1 MAIEGRTFIKDSA
14 MALSAPVTDTIEASG
29 FPICFKVLQGE
40 IRPGVLGLA
49 DSRDR
54 FTVQA
59 RAMGGHQKEAV
70 VTEGAGGSA
79 WRMVSD
85 EGAGLKGTDLAPFPL
100 GFMAAGLQA
109 DLLSRLSQ
117 LATAE
122 HIRLEHLQSDLT
134 NHYAFEGSFFKGT
147 GRGHA
152 HPPRIVIRATT
163 DASAE
168 RVRAL
173 VARAVAASP
182 ILAAWQAP
190 LVNTFA
196 LYANGQRRGLPHLA
210 TSPAPDATDPL
221 KAWRDVPR
229 PLDAAPPVH
238 SLIEKLGPAE
248 LTAGITPP
256 SWQSGRVEIPIH
268 GTCALEGEVARST
281 AWANLPGGSR
291 FALQSA
297 SSQSNDHAPSGL
309 AYAFAGV
316 AFCLMTQ
323 LLRYVEHHHM
333 KIRALRIVQH
343 ADCEVTGGV
352 ARAHALDT
360 HIFVHGE
367 ESEAVMERL
376 VQMAADTCY
385 LHAAFHSALESV
397 VEVEVKARA

>member
-1 MAIEGRTFIKDSA
+1 
-14 MALSAPVTDTIEASG
+14 MALSAPVTDTIESSG
-29 FPICFKVLQGE
+29 FPLCFKVSQGE
-40 IRPGVLGLA
+40 TRPAVLGLA

-70 VTEGAGGSA
+70 VTDGAAGST

-109 DLLSRLSQ
+109 DLLSRLSL
-117 LATAE
+117 LAAAE
-122 HIRLEHLQSDLT
+122 HIRLENLQSDLI

-152 HPPRIVIRATT
+152 LPPRIVIRATT
-163 DASAE
+163 DASAA

-173 VARAVAASP
+173 TASAIAASP
-182 ILAAWQAP
+182 ILAAWREP

-196 LYANGQRRGLPHLA
+196 LYANGQRRALPHLA
-210 TSPAPDATDPL
+210 ASPAPDAIDPL

-229 PLDAAPPVH
+229 PLAAPRPTQP
-238 SLIEKLGPAE
+238 LIEKLGPAE
-248 LTAGITPP
+248 STAGVTPP

-281 AWANLPGGSR
+281 SWANLPGGSR
-291 FALQSA
+291 FSFQSPA
-297 SSQSNDHAPSGL
+297 SHHHDHAPSGL

-343 ADCEVTGGV
+343 AECEVTAGV

-385 LHAAFHSALESV
+385 LHAAFHAALEPV
-397 VEVEVKARA
+397 VEFELNAQA

>member
-1 MAIEGRTFIKDSA
+1 
-14 MALSAPVTDTIEASG
+14 MALSAPVTDTIESSG
-29 FPICFKVLQGE
+29 FPLCFKVSQGE
-40 IRPGVLGLA
+40 TRPAVLGLA
-49 DSRDR
+49 DSSDR

-70 VTEGAGGSA
+70 VTEGATGSA

-85 EGAGLKGTDLAPFPL
+85 EGAVLKGTDLAPFPL

-109 DLLSRLSQ
+109 DLLSRLSL
-117 LATAE
+117 LAAAE
-122 HIRLEHLQSDLT
+122 HIRLENVQSDLI

-152 HPPRIVIRATT
+152 HPPRIAIRATT
-163 DASAE
+163 DASADH
-168 RVRAL
+168 VCAL
-173 VARAVAASP
+173 VDRASAASP
-182 ILAAWQAP
+182 ILAAWRKP

-196 LYANGQRRGLPHLA
+196 LYANGQRRMLPHLA
-210 TSPAPDATDPL
+210 ASPAPDATDPL

-229 PLDAAPPVH
+229 PLGLPGLSRP
-238 SLIEKLGPAE
+238 LIEKRGPAE
-248 LTAGITPP
+248 STAEITPL

-281 AWANLPGGSR
+281 SWANLPGGSR
-291 FALQSA
+291 FSLQSA
-297 SSQSNDHAPSGL
+297 AGHHHDHAPSGL

-343 ADCEVTGGV
+343 ADCEVTGGA

-367 ESEAVMERL
+367 EPEAVMERL

-385 LHAAFHSALESV
+385 LHAAFHAALEPV
-397 VEVEVKARA
+397 VEVEVNAQA

>member
-1 MAIEGRTFIKDSA
+1 
-14 MALSAPVTDTIEASG
+14 MALSVPVTDTIESSG
-29 FPICFKVLQGE
+29 FPLCFKVSQGE
-40 IRPGVLGLA
+40 TRPAVLGLT
-49 DSRDR
+49 DSSDR

-70 VTEGAGGSA
+70 VTEGPTGSA

-85 EGAGLKGTDLAPFPL
+85 EGALLKGTDLAPFPL

-109 DLLSRLSQ
+109 DLLSRLSL
-117 LATAE
+117 LAAAE
-122 HIRLEHLQSDLT
+122 PIRLENVQSDLI

-152 HPPRIVIRATT
+152 HPPRIAIRAAT
-163 DASAE
+163 DASADH
-168 RVRAL
+168 VRAL
-173 VARAVAASP
+173 VDRAIAASP
-182 ILAAWQAP
+182 ILAAWREP

-196 LYANGQRRGLPHLA
+196 LYANGQRRTLPHLA
-210 TSPAPDATDPL
+210 ASPAPDATDPF
-221 KAWRDVPR
+221 KAWRDAPR
-229 PLDAAPPVH
+229 PLAAPRPGRP
-238 SLIEKLGPAE
+238 LIEKRGPAKS
-248 LTAGITPP
+248 TAEITPL

-281 AWANLPGGSR
+281 SWANLPGGSR
-291 FALQSA
+291 FSLQSA
-297 SSQSNDHAPSGL
+297 ASHHHDHAPSGL
-309 AYAFAGV
+309 TYAFAGV
-316 AFCLMTQ
+316 AYCLMTQ

-343 ADCEVTGGV
+343 ADCEVTGGA

-360 HIFVHGE
+360 HIFIHGE

-385 LHAAFHSALESV
+385 LHAAFHAALDPV
-397 VEVEVKARA
+397 VEVEVNAQA

>member
-1 MAIEGRTFIKDSA
+1 MT
-14 MALSAPVTDTIEASG
+14 LSETASDTIESSG
-29 FPICFKVLQGE
+29 FPLCFKVEQGSA
-40 IRPGVLGLA
+40 RPAALGLA

-70 VTEGAGGSA
+70 VREGATGSS

-85 EGAGLKGTDLAPFPL
+85 EGAGLKGSDLAPFPL
-100 GFMAAGLQA
+100 GFMAAGIQA
-109 DLLSRLSQ
+109 DLLNRLSQ
-117 LATAE
+117 LAAAGQ
-122 HIRLEHLQSDLT
+122 IRLERLESDLV

-147 GRGHA
+147 GRGYA
-152 HPPRIVIRATT
+152 FPPQLKIRAAT
-163 DASAE
+163 DASADT
-168 RVRAL
+168 VRTL
-173 VARAVAASP
+173 VARAVTASP
-182 ILAAWQAP
+182 ILAAWSQP

-196 LYANGQRRGLPHLA
+196 LYANGQRRALPHLA
-210 TSPAPDATDPL
+210 ASHAPDATDPL
-221 KAWRDVPR
+221 KAWREVPR
-229 PLDAAPPVH
+229 PLAGRPQAQA
-238 SLIEKLGPAE
+238 LIEKLGPAE
-248 LTAGITPP
+248 LGSGTPNP
-256 SWQSGRVEIPIH
+256 SWQSGRVEIPIL
-268 GTCALEGEVARST
+268 GSCALVGDVARST
-281 AWANLPGGSR
+281 SWANLPGGSR
-291 FALQSA
+291 FGLRSA
-297 SSQSNDHAPSGL
+297 DGLDDDRAPSGL

-343 ADCEVTGGV
+343 ADCELIGGI

-385 LHAAFHSALESV
+385 LHAAFHGSLDPVVS
-397 VEVEVKARA
+397 VEVG